1 MSATV
6 SVHLNGH
13 ARTARISG
21 HRGLR
26 VLFLSQRFL
35 YPLDSGG
42 RIRTAKI
49 LEGLKKMFH
58 VTLVSQV
65 DPGKDAPYL
74 GEVDRVATE
83 FHGVIWRERPKYT
96 ARFYLRVLARALSPY
111 PVTVAN
117 DYSPALAATLER
129 LAAERRHDLLVCDFL
144 QPSLNVRG
152 IDALPTLL
160 FQHNV
165 ESMIPRRH
173 FEAAAHPLL
182 KAFWWSQW
190 RKMRRF
196 ERAQCQRFTSVAA
209 VSDVDKDTL
218 EREFGARR
226 VFLVPTGVDT
236 HFFRPAESAPD
247 PSALVF
253 TGAMDWLPNEDAM
266 LFFGEAILPR
276 IRERRP
282 DVTLTIVG
290 RNPSPRLSARLAAH
304 PGITITGRVDD
315 IRPFLAQ
322 AAVYV
327 IPLRIGGGTRIK
339 AFEAMAMGKPVVS
352 TPIGVEGLRV
362 DDGLHL
368 VLAREPEA
376 FADAV
381 LGLLES
387 PERRQRV
394 GSAARALVERE
405 FSWDRAASAFAD
417 ACLATAAR

>member
-1 MSATV
+1 VSSTV
-6 SVHLNGH
+6 AVHLNGH
-13 ARTARISG
+13 ARTPAFGER
-21 HRGLR
+21 RGLR
-26 VLFLSQRFL
+26 VLFLSQRFP

-49 LEGLKKMFH
+49 LEGLRKIFR

-65 DPGKDAPYL
+65 DPSKDTPYL

-83 FHGVIWRERPKYT
+83 FHGVIRRERPKYT
-96 ARFYLRVLARALSPY
+96 ASFYLRVLVRALSRY
-111 PVTVAN
+111 PVTVAS
-117 DYSPALAATLER
+117 DYSPSLAATLER

-144 QPSLNVRG
+144 QPSLNVQD
-152 IDALPTLL
+152 IDTLPTLL

-165 ESMIPRRH
+165 ESVIPRRH
-173 FEAAAHPLL
+173 FQAAGHPLL

-190 RKMRRF
+190 RKMHRF
-196 ERAQCQRFTSVAA
+196 ERAQCRRFSGVAA
-209 VSDVDKDTL
+209 VSDVDKNTL

-226 VFLVPTGVDT
+226 VFVVPTGVDT
-236 HFFRPAESAPD
+236 HYFRPAESAPD

-266 LFFGEAILPR
+266 VYFGEEILPR
-276 IRERRP
+276 IRARRP
-282 DVTLTIVG
+282 DITLTVVG
-290 RNPSPRLSARLAAH
+290 RNPSSRLSARLGAQ

-315 IRPFLAQ
+315 IRPFVRQ

-362 DDGLHL
+362 EDGRHL

-381 LGLLES
+381 RDLLQS
-387 PERRQRV
+387 PERRRRL
-394 GSAARALVERE
+394 GSAARLLVERE